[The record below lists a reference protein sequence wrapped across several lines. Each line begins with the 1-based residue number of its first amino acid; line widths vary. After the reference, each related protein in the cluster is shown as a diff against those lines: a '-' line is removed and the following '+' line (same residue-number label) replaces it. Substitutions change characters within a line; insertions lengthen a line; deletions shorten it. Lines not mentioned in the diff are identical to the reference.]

1 MEHECRFDFPKEKCL
16 EMGCERFY
24 TRLQAIFEETAERLL
39 DLKNLSELEKTQLT
53 QKMEACVRMLH
64 DFHILF
70 PESSVFDCHPDHA
83 KYEAADGVETD
94 DVRKRQ
100 SLRV

>member
-39 DLKNLSELEKTQLT
+39 ELKNLSELEKTQLT
-53 QKMEACVRMLH
+53 QKMEACVRLLH

-70 PESSVFDCHPDHA
+70 PESSALDCHDHTSETA
-83 KYEAADGVETD
+83 VGSHSADGS
-94 DVRKRQ
+94 K
-100 SLRV
+100 SYSMPG